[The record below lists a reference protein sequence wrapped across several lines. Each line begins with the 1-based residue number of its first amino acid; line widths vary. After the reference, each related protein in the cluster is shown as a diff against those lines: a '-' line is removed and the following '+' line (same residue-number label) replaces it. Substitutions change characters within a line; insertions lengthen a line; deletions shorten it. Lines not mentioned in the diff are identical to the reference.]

1 MALYSDYGSNGGIP
15 GTASWTSVLPGLA
28 SYTTPNGYL
37 NVPQVHPVYPSN
49 SAVTTPSYNEP
60 LSSPVG
66 SNFQYQPAPQSVT
79 SAGILQGLQQIG
91 GSNGFTSDTN
101 YSLGNRTPVTVP
113 TSTPTAQPQFQYN
126 PTQQFTGLPDV
137 QGGLTAYTPIA
148 ASPAD
153 AYFSSG
159 ANQYVDT
166 TQNPMGVDASTVTP
180 DSGFW
185 NMKSFLGSNQQ
196 PGWGQTAFQGIQA
209 LGGIYSAI
217 AGAKT
222 ARDTLN
228 FQKQAYRQNY
238 NQQAQTLNT
247 AMQDRQ
253 NARRSSSN
261 SYQDTG
267 SYMAQHGLKSI

>member
-1 MALYSDYGSNGGIP
+1 MALYSDYGSNGGVP
-15 GTASWTSVLPGLA
+15 GTSSWGSILPGVA
-28 SYTTPNGYL
+28 SYNTPVGYSY
-37 NVPQVHPVYPSN
+37 VPQVHPVYPSN

-113 TSTPTAQPQFQYN
+113 TSTPTAHSQFQYI

-137 QGGLTAYTPIA
+137 QGGLTAYTPTA

-159 ANQYVDT
+159 ANQYADT

-185 NMKSFLGSNQQ
+185 NMNSFLGSSTQ

-209 LGGIYSAI
+209 LGSIYSAL
-217 AGAKT
+217 AGAQA
-222 ARDTLN
+222 ARDTLD

-253 NARRSSSN
+253 ASRRSSSS
-261 SYQDTG
+261 SYQDVG
-267 SYMAQHGLKSI
+267 SYMAQNGLKSI

>member
-1 MALYSDYGSNGGIP
+1 MADTNSLI
-15 GTASWTSVLPGLA
+15 
-28 SYTTPNGYL
+28 
-37 NVPQVHPVYPSN
+37 PSN
-49 SAVTTPSYNEP
+49 WWQQYQTNNLNPTE
-60 LSSPVG
+60 SPVG
-66 SNFQYQPAPQSVT
+66 YSPATNF
-79 SAGILQGLQQIG
+79 
-91 GSNGFTSDTN
+91 
-101 YSLGNRTPVTVP
+101 SLGMQGNANNPPVTVP
-113 TSTPTAQPQFQYN
+113 TSVPTAQPQFQYN

-137 QGGLTAYTPIA
+137 QGGLTAYTPPA
-148 ASPAD
+148 VAPASPAD

-166 TQNPMGVDASTVTP
+166 AQNPMGVDASTVTP

-217 AGAKT
+217 AGAKA

-253 NARRSSSN
+253 NARRSSSS

>member
-1 MALYSDYGSNGGIP
+1 MAYGDPI
-15 GTASWTSVLPGLA
+15 T
-28 SYTTPNGYL
+28 
-37 NVPQVHPVYPSN
+37 PSN
-49 SAVTTPSYNEP
+49 WWQQYQTNNVNPTENPVGYSPTTNFSLGMNGVANTPSVTT
-60 LSSPVG
+60 
-66 SNFQYQPAPQSVT
+66 
-79 SAGILQGLQQIG
+79 
-91 GSNGFTSDTN
+91 
-101 YSLGNRTPVTVP
+101 P
-113 TSTPTAQPQFQYN
+113 TSTPTAHPQFQYN

-137 QGGLTAYTPIA
+137 QGGLTAYTPTA

-159 ANQYVDT
+159 ANQYADT
-166 TQNPMGVDASTVTP
+166 TQNPRGVDASTLNTG
-180 DSGFW
+180 DGIW
-185 NMKSFLGSNQQ
+185 NMKSFLGSNTQ

-209 LGGIYSAI
+209 LGGIYSAL
-217 AGAKT
+217 AGAKA

-253 NARRSSSN
+253 NARRSSSS